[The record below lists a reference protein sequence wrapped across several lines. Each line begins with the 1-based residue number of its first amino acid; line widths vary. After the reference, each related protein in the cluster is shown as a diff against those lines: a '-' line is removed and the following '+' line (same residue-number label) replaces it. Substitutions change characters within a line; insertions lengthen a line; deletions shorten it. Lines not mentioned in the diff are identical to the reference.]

1 MPYPRMVR
9 VRQHFERPRVVNIA
23 ATVHASM
30 EKLDLGRTIRP
41 GHTVA
46 LTAGSRGIA
55 NIPLVLRA
63 TADFLKRL
71 GAIPYLVPTMGS
83 HGGGT
88 AEGQHEILH
97 SYGITEEAIG
107 VPIRASMEVVSLGAS
122 PEGFPVVLDRH

>member
-1 MPYPRMVR
+1 VR
-9 VRQHFERPRVVNIA
+9 VRQHFLRQRVEDIPA
-23 ATVHASM
+23 AVAGSL
-30 EKLDLGRTIRP
+30 EKLGLERTIRP

-71 GAIPYLVPTMGS
+71 GAIPYLVPAMGS

-88 AEGQHEILH
+88 AEGQRNILN
-97 SYGITEEAIG
+97 SYGITEEVVG
-107 VPIRASMEVVSLGAS
+107 VPIRASMDVISLGQSAES
-122 PEGFPVVLDRH
+122 FPVVLDR